1 MRKHAFLVLV
11 ITLVL
16 LPLAAQA
23 AVIGQSEI
31 IMELDADFWIEP
43 GERRVWFGLTG
54 EVIYIQVRVASGDG
68 LEFFICDDNNYDDWR
83 DGLAATLY
91 EHQQSMTSVSLV
103 YDVPRID
110 DWRVVFNN
118 EDDETQHLVGWVGLD
133 PPPLLT
139 IDNAI
144 MIGGAI
150 SVVIAI
156 AGFGWYRRSKTK
168 KPRPSTAPP
177 EMIQ

>member
-1 MRKHAFLVLV
+1 MRKYAFLILFVTV
-11 ITLVL
+11 IL
-16 LPLAAQA
+16 LPTVAQA
-23 AVIGQSEI
+23 AVVDQSEM

-43 GERRVWFGLTG
+43 GERRVWYGYTA

-68 LEFFICDDNNYDDWR
+68 LEFFICDDDDYEDWR

-91 EHQQSMTSVSLV
+91 EHHQSMTSVSLV
-103 YDVPRID
+103 YDVPRLD

-118 EDDETQHLVGWVGLD
+118 EGDETQHLVGWVGLD

-139 IDNAI
+139 IDSAI
-144 MIGGAI
+144 MIGGVI

-156 AGFGWYRRSKTK
+156 AGFGWYRRSQTK
-168 KPRPSTAPP
+168 RPRPSTAPP